1 MGVKSVQLSTT
12 GLIPNTTGLG
22 KALAQQLPVPIFIE
36 TNDLLETVLVTGYL
50 NKSRA
55 DFQFVYSNQQMALVY
70 TTDQGPVWL
79 AVVISGTNYSL
90 QGTVDVST
98 VYRASVGSA
107 ALPSYTFVGDL
118 DTGMYRSAAN
128 SIGFSANGAAVA
140 LISTTGLSVTGT
152 LTATGNILSS
162 AGSLTSGKVSG
173 GTAGGLNLF
182 AATTASGAL
191 AMLAVDNAS
200 GDFDTTISNAAAI
213 GQDQVISIPD
223 SGAATANFL
232 LSAGTATM
240 AAGSSI
246 ILAKGTSTEAAN
258 AVTVSAN
265 AGVITTSALTTA
277 AAGTYAITFTNTFIA
292 ADSVVHVTLM
302 GGTNT
307 TPGVS
312 VSATADAGTSIITI
326 TNNDAA
332 AAALNGTLIL
342 GFSVF

>member
-118 DTGMYRSAAN
+118 DTGMYHVAAN
-128 SIGFSANGAAVA
+128 TLGFSVNGAKVA
-140 LISTTGLSVTGT
+140 EIAAAGLTVTG
-152 LTATGNILSS
+152 
-162 AGSLTSGKVSG
+162 
-173 GTAGGLNLF
+173 
-182 AATTASGAL
+182 
-191 AMLAVDNAS
+191 
-200 GDFDTTISNAAAI
+200 
-213 GQDQVISIPD
+213 
-223 SGAATANFL
+223 L
-232 LSAGTATM
+232 LSATN
-240 AAGSSI
+240 I
-246 ILAKGTSTEAAN
+246 VLAKGTGTEAAN
-258 AVTVSAN
+258 VVTVSAN

-277 AAGTYAITFTNTFIA
+277 GAATYTITLTNTFIA
-292 ADSVVHVTLM
+292 TSSVVQVTLM

-312 VSATADAGTSIITI
+312 VSATAAAGSSVIKI